1 MASKKASGSTKNGR
15 DSKSK
20 RLGVKLFGGQ
30 KAIPGAI
37 IVRQRGTV
45 FIPGKNVGMGRDFS
59 IFAKQEGY
67 VKFER
72 FDRQKSKISVYPA
85 PASSN

>member
-30 KAIPGAI
+30 KAKPGAI
-37 IVRQRGTV
+37 IVRQRGTA
-45 FIPGKNVGMGRDFS
+45 FLPGQNVGLARDFS
-59 IFAKQEGY
+59 IFSLINGN

-72 FDRQKSKISVYPA
+72 FNRYKTKVSVYNTA
-85 PASSN
+85 

>member
-20 RLGVKLFGGQ
+20 RLGMKCFGGQ
-30 KAIPGAI
+30 KVKAGAI

-45 FIPGKNVGMGRDFS
+45 FLPGSNVSLGRDFS
-59 IFAKQEGY
+59 IFSRIAGN
-67 VKFER
+67 VRFER
-72 FDRQKSKISVYPA
+72 INRKKQKVSVYQPA
-85 PASSN
+85 

>member
-1 MASKKASGSTKNGR
+1 MASKKASGSSKNGR
-15 DSKSK
+15 DSQSK

-45 FIPGKNVGMGRDFS
+45 FIPGNNVGMGRDFS
-59 IFAKQEGY
+59 IFSKKEGY

-72 FDRQKSKISVYPA
+72 FDRKKSKVSVYP
-85 PASSN
+85 ST

>member
-15 DSKSK
+15 DSQSQ

-30 KAIPGAI
+30 RAKPGAI

-45 FIPGKNVGMGRDFS
+45 FLLGKNVGMGRDHS
-59 IFAKQEGY
+59 IFSKIEGD

-72 FDRQKSKISVYPA
+72 FNRQKTKVSVY
-85 PASSN
+85 ASSH

>member
-45 FIPGKNVGMGRDFS
+45 FMPGKNVGMGRDFS
-59 IFAKQEGY
+59 IFSKQEGY

-72 FDRQKSKISVYPA
+72 FDRQKTKISVYP
-85 PASSN
+85 SL